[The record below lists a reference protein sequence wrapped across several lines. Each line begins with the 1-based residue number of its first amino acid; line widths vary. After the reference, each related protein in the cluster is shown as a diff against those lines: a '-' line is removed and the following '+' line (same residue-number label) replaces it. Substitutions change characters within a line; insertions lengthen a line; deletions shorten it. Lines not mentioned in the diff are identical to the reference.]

1 MDSPRSKFVLS
12 VNRHGFVKTVAR
24 SAYTRI
30 RRLIPLEVCGVH
42 VRNSE
47 VHDTPHVEGY
57 VTRPVESYE
66 EFLTKLSPELQGLG
80 NVDEAFTRNDL
91 CIANFFNEQIVGY
104 CFYTQHSTKVED
116 DVVFVVPAHHVYIYM
131 ARTATTHRG
140 RRLDP
145 ERWKASQQLRAQTYG
160 EGVPSIW
167 YIDLFNYESLASNK
181 SGSYTTNFVWV
192 GYSCRF
198 KMFGKWFTFRTRSC
212 KRYGTGFVTTE
223 TLTE

>member
-57 VTRPVESYE
+57 VTRRVESYE

-91 CIANFFNEQIVGY
+91 CIANFYNEQIVGY

-116 DVVFVVPAHHVYIYM
+116 DVAFLVPAHHVYIYM
-131 ARTATTHRG
+131 APTATTHRS
-140 RRLDP
+140 RRHGLITHLP
-145 ERWKASQQLRAQTYG
+145 WSNKRRAAKRHYRFQ
-160 EGVPSIW
+160 PSIPSEVE
-167 YIDLFNYESLASNK
+167 YDRRVLPL
-181 SGSYTTNFVWV
+181 
-192 GYSCRF
+192 
-198 KMFGKWFTFRTRSC
+198 
-212 KRYGTGFVTTE
+212 
-223 TLTE
+223 